1 MGLLSRSGMPDERK
15 IVPFGPYLRPGT
27 EEVGAAEKFFEKL
40 LVRTLPVPIN
50 IEQFF
55 NPPEK

>member
-1 MGLLSRSGMPDERK
+1 MPDERK

-40 LVRTLPVPIN
+40 LVRTLPVAIN